1 MELITDAIVLRDTRY
16 KDSDVILT
24 LFSLERGKIT
34 ASARGVKKAGAKLSF
49 AAQPFCFAEYVLAQ
63 KSGRNTVI
71 SASLKDSFY
80 GLRNGLLKFYA
91 ACAAAEFC
99 EKVLP
104 DELPSPEAFLML
116 AKCLSDL
123 SYTNCPERGVL
134 IKFII
139 DLLGVSG
146 YKTSFSECGHCG
158 GIVVG
163 GVSYFDFEQGCVTC
177 GDCATGRKISQSTLS
192 VICDAE
198 NGCYTLPNLDGEQR
212 AIKLL
217 SAYIEQKM
225 DIKIECLSAICQ
237 IV

>member
-24 LFSLERGKIT
+24 LFSLEKGKIT
-34 ASARGVKKAGAKLSF
+34 ASAKGVKKAGAKLNF

-63 KSGRNTVI
+63 KNGRNTII

-80 GLRNGLLKFYA
+80 ELRNDLAKFYS
-91 ACAAAEFC
+91 ACAAVEFC

-104 DELPSPEAFLML
+104 DELPSPDAFLML

-139 DLLGVSG
+139 DILSVSG
-146 YKTSFSECGHCG
+146 YRTKFSKCGYCG
-158 GIVVG
+158 GEVIG
-163 GVSYFDFEQGCVTC
+163 GVSYFDFEQGCVSC
-177 GDCATGRKISQSTLS
+177 GDCARGRKISQSTLS
-192 VICDAE
+192 VICDSE
-198 NGCYTLPNLDGEQR
+198 NGCYTLPNSDGEQR
-212 AIKLL
+212 ALRLL
-217 SAYIEQKM
+217 SAYIEEK
-225 DIKIECLSAICQ
+225 IGVKIECLTAISQ